1 MHLAV
6 GLDVKFILF
15 LRKLKLHNK
24 DKSETFDIRTGILN
38 CRSNLVVYLIEC
50 KSCSKQYVGS
60 TITLFCSHLNNYESE
75 ARKVSEVYLNNCNI
89 YQEQLHHH
97 FNSEGHNGM
106 QDWKITII
114 NRAKSVLE
122 LRCRESYWQHSLDS
136 FIPNGL
142 NEHFVSIPVLQFVL
156 FL

>member
-15 LRKLKLHNK
+15 LRKLKLQNK

-75 ARKVSEVYLNNCNI
+75 ARKVSEVYLNNCNV

-114 NRAKSVLE
+114 GRAEIVLE
-122 LRCRESYWQHSLDS
+122 FRHNTTQAWHRLDTVS
-136 FIPNGL
+136 PNGL
-142 NEHFVSIPVLQFVL
+142 SECFVSIPML
-156 FL
+156 